1 MMRSCCSSWREQKTL
16 EFSEHTSL
24 EAHNPCI
31 IATQLL
37 HPFSY
42 RFSDLLPDLWSSVVT
57 AELKDYALNLLRS
70 YDPKI
75 QDIDLV
81 LLQSGAVHCVKHQ
94 QRGQAPLYARCNYS
108 AMPQWSSAD

>member
-1 MMRSCCSSWREQKTL
+1 MIWVGPFQVGEMGQKSVSVDNRDVHQQKTL

-31 IATQLL
+31 ITTQLL
-37 HPFSY
+37 RPFSH
-42 RFSDLLPDLWSSVVT
+42 RFSDLQPGLWSRVVT
-57 AELKDYALNLLRS
+57 AELKDSTLNLLRS

-81 LLQSGAVHCVKHQ
+81 LL
-94 QRGQAPLYARCNYS
+94 
-108 AMPQWSSAD
+108 